1 MIIEVIVVS
10 RDSNSTRKSYAH
22 SIGACSIKKKT
33 RLSQNITFGDDD
45 LTSVESPHDDVLVV
59 IDNIA
64 NFDVKKV
71 LVDGDSATNVLTWRI
86 ENLSKIINTIG
97 LF

>member
-1 MIIEVIVVS
+1 M
-10 RDSNSTRKSYAH
+10 T
-22 SIGACSIKKKT
+22 G
-33 RLSQNITFGDDD
+33 
-45 LTSVESPHDDVLVV
+45 VESPHDDVLVV